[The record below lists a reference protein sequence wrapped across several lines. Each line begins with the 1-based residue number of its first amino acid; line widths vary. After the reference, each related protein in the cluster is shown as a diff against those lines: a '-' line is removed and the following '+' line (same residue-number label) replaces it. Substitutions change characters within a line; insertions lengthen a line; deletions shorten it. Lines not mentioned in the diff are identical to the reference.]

1 MKWVNLCC
9 IIRVLVISDSMVPQ
23 ARGGAKTRW
32 LTFACCVLA
41 IVSGGAEA
49 GRSCEERAVG
59 AAVVQNALNLAHQA
73 QQRLD
78 ASGAEVALIARA
90 GQNLSQYGV
99 RYSHFGFVW
108 RDHPKGSWRVMHE
121 LNQCGTASSDI
132 FDEGLGNF
140 FLDDLWKMEAVILI
154 PNASTQQKL
163 ARIFGARTHLAL
175 HEAHYNM
182 VAYPFSTQYQNSN
195 QWALEVIAAAEAR
208 DVVVAT
214 REQAQ
219 QWLKLAGYQP
229 TELKLG
235 ALARLGARVTK
246 ANVAFDDHPGE
257 LRWSD
262 RIRTV
267 TVDSVFAFVAN
278 RDPSATRI
286 EIDARGGGKP
296 Q

>member
-1 MKWVNLCC
+1 MKP
-9 IIRVLVISDSMVPQ
+9 RTPRAMK
-23 ARGGAKTRW
+23 ARR
-32 LTFACCVLA
+32 LVLA
-41 IVSGGAEA
+41 CAFLAILSSGAQA

-59 AAVVQNALNLAHQA
+59 ATVVQNALSLAHLA
-73 QQRLD
+73 LQQLD

-121 LNQCGTASSDI
+121 LNQCGTADSDI
-132 FDEGLGNF
+132 YDEGLGNF

-154 PNASTQQKL
+154 PNASTQQRL
-163 ARIFGARTHLAL
+163 AKIFGARGHLAM

-182 VAYPFSTQYQNSN
+182 VAYPFSTRYQNSN

-208 DVVVAT
+208 DVVVSS

-235 ALARLGARVTK
+235 ALTRLGARVTK

-278 RDPSATRI
+278 RDPNATRI
-286 EIDARGGGKP
+286 EIDGRGSRKP

>member
-1 MKWVNLCC
+1 M
-9 IIRVLVISDSMVPQ
+9 ISRSQ
-23 ARGGAKTRW
+23 RATN
-32 LTFACCVLA
+32 TFRLA
-41 IVSGGAEA
+41 IACTFLAILSSAAEV

-59 AAVVQNALNLAHQA
+59 ATVVQNALNLAHEA
-73 QQRLD
+73 LQQLD

-108 RDHPKGSWRVMHE
+108 RDHPKGQWRVTHE

-140 FLDDLWKMEAVILI
+140 FLDDLWKMEAAILI
-154 PNASTQQKL
+154 PNAPMQQRLAKL
-163 ARIFGARTHLAL
+163 FGARGHLAL

-182 VAYPFSTQYQNSN
+182 VAYPFSTKYQNSN
-195 QWALEVIAAAEAR
+195 QWALEVIAAVEAR
-208 DVVVAT
+208 DVVVSS

-235 ALARLGARVTK
+235 ALTRLGARVTK

-267 TVDSVFAFVAN
+267 TVDSVFSFVAN

-286 EIDARGGGKP
+286 AIDGRSIAKS